1 MNYPDLPENIFQPL
15 LESVDH
21 VSRLTV
27 DALKRVTDPNQ
38 RDLFQSLLSE
48 LQTKRTE
55 FTTITI
61 PEIIENQRKLQ
72 AASARLDSTLAGSTD
87 IIAQSSLLEQKI
99 ADQIVSLNEKMAS
112 AKPMDPPARPRT
124 DLFKPES
131 KAVSLLDGNILRKY
145 LLGLRDPA
153 DVALDEPHTTGN
165 IWDNWK
171 SDDSSGTP
179 NA

>member
-1 MNYPDLPENIFQPL
+1 MNFPDLPENIFQPL

-27 DALKRVTDPNQ
+27 DALKRVTDPEQ
-38 RDLFQSLLSE
+38 RELFQSLLSE

-55 FTTITI
+55 FTTIAI

-72 AASARLDSTLAGSTD
+72 ATSASLDSTLAGSTD
-87 IIAQSSLLEQKI
+87 IIAQSSLLRQKI

-112 AKPMDPPARPRT
+112 AKPIDLTARPRT
-124 DLFKPES
+124 ELFKPKS
-131 KAVSLLDGNILRKY
+131 KAVSLLDGNTLRNY
-145 LLGLRDPA
+145 LLGLRDPT
-153 DVALDEPHTTGN
+153 DVALDGPHTTGN

-171 SDDSSGTP
+171 PGDSSGKP
-179 NA
+179 RA

>member
-1 MNYPDLPENIFQPL
+1 MNFPDFPEDIFNPL

-21 VSRLTV
+21 VSRLAI
-27 DALKRVTDPNQ
+27 DALKRVTDPEQ
-38 RDLFQSLLSE
+38 REVFQSLLSE

-55 FTTITI
+55 FTTIAI

-72 AASARLDSTLAGSTD
+72 AASASLDSTLAGSTD
-87 IIAQSSLLEQKI
+87 IIAQSSLLRQKI
-99 ADQIVSLNEKMAS
+99 TDQIVSLNEKMAS

-124 DLFKPES
+124 ELFKPKS
-131 KAVSLLDGNILRKY
+131 KAVSLLDGNTLRNY
-145 LLGLRDPA
+145 LLGLRNPA
-153 DVALDEPHTTGN
+153 DEALDGPHTTGN

-171 SDDSSGTP
+171 PGDSSGKP